1 MPKPK
6 VTLIGLDP
14 DVVVY
19 DRWPGMTPEKLL
31 AALNGDTDRMR
42 TAGYDASICF
52 VDHGA
57 TAEATVR
64 AALAA
69 NDVDC
74 ILIGAGVRT
83 DPAEFLL
90 FETLI
95 NVAHQA
101 APKARICF
109 NTGPTDS
116 MDAVQ
121 RWV

>member
-1 MPKPK
+1 MSNPK
-6 VTLIGLDP
+6 VILIGLDP

-19 DRWPGMTPEKLL
+19 DRWPGMTSEKLL
-31 AALNGDTDRMR
+31 AALNGDIERMNA
-42 TAGYDASICF
+42 AGYDANICF
-52 VDHGA
+52 VDHGE

-69 NDVDC
+69 GDVDC

-83 DPAEFLL
+83 DPEEFLL

-95 NVAHQA
+95 NAAHQA
-101 APKARICF
+101 APQARICF

-116 MDAVQ
+116 MDAAR